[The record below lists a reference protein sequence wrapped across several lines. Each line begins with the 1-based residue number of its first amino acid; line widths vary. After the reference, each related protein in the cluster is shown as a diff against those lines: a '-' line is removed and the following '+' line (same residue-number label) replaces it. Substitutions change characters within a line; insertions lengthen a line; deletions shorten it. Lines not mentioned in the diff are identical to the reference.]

1 MGRLALAGVAL
12 VTAAVLA
19 ACSPDDPPGGEG
31 RLSIATGGS
40 GGVYQVYGGALADL
54 LTDELPDSPTTAE
67 TTSASVDNLLLVE
80 QGDSDVAFTLADT
93 AIDAVRGRP
102 PFERPLK
109 LRALAKI
116 YLTYA
121 HVVVPA
127 DSGIETIEDLKGKT
141 LSVGAPNSGSEILG
155 KRLLEVAGL
164 DPDEDVSLTGLS
176 VGESVAA
183 MRDGTIDAFTW
194 TGGVPT
200 SAVTD
205 LATTDEIRMVP
216 LDRYLPEMRERFGEA
231 YVEAEFEEGDYK
243 GISKTP
249 TIGIPNLLMVSEDMP
264 DDLAHDITQALFENK
279 DRMAEITP
287 LAKTLDPEEA
297 RKSIEPVP
305 LHPGAERFYDEG
317 GGSGEKE
324 GSAAVAPATQH
335 ASASAPARVT
345 ARDAQGHGV
354 ELPLPRDGT
363 FALRYRHSLLH
374 EPAEERFH
382 ADGRGFA
389 LVEVASP
396 SRAVLDYYERG
407 GQVRRERGGFV
418 LRFDEPARFSSM
430 ALAATGVGRRTLL
443 AGGRSAALYP
453 GGGGVAHLR
462 IGVEA
467 A

>member
-1 MGRLALAGVAL
+1 
-12 VTAAVLA
+12 
-19 ACSPDDPPGGEG
+19 
-31 RLSIATGGS
+31 
-40 GGVYQVYGGALADL
+40 
-54 LTDELPDSPTTAE
+54 
-67 TTSASVDNLLLVE
+67 VDNLLLVE
-80 QGDSDVAFTLADT
+80 QGDSDIAFTLADT

-155 KRLLEVAGL
+155 RRLLEVAGL

-205 LATTDEIRMVP
+205 LATTDEIRMVA
-216 LDRYLPEMRERFGEA
+216 LDRYLPEMRKRWGDA

-264 DDLAHDITQALFENK
+264 DDLAHDITEALFANK
-279 DRMAEITP
+279 KRMAEITP

-305 LHPGAERFYDEG
+305 LHPGAQRFYDEG
-317 GGSGEKE
+317 GGGENGGE
-324 GSAAVAPATQH
+324 SASAAPSAPAAT
-335 ASASAPARVT
+335 AAAAPARVA

-354 ELPLPRDGT
+354 ALPLPRDGT
-363 FALRYRHSLLH
+363 FALRYRHSILH
-374 EPAEERFH
+374 APAEERFR
-382 ADGRGFA
+382 ADAGGFA
-389 LVEVASP
+389 LEEVASP
-396 SRAVLDYYERG
+396 SRAVLDYYERAG
-407 GQVRRERGGFV
+407 DVRREGDAFV

-430 ALAATGVGRRTLL
+430 PLAATGVGRRTLL
-443 AGGRSAALYP
+443 AGGRSAPLYP